1 MLDNLNLGTT
11 AIVAVWIGSIALVL
25 LVGTVVWGFAKIVEH
40 SERMAI
46 SAELINRQLGRIYE
60 SLEDLRGNIR
70 PRNM

>member
-1 MLDNLNLGTT
+1 MLDNLNLGGTT
-11 AIVAVWIGSIALVL
+11 ILAVWIGSIALVL

-60 SLEDLRGNIR
+60 SLEDLRGDVR
-70 PRNM
+70 PRNV